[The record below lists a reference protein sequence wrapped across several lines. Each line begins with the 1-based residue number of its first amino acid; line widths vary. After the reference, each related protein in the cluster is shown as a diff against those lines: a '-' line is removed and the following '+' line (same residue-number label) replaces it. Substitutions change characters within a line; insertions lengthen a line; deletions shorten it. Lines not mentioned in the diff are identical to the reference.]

1 MKVSS
6 SLYLFESLFSI
17 HALVGRIL
25 MKDLQAFLSLGMF
38 FLTFF
43 SFRLL
48 LFTSFYYLSFNLPQI
63 PLHLL
68 YTQHLQNWQRMEL
81 LLTPF
86 LKTAENLPSSGT
98 FPAFSLLIMIFVFLT
113 FTLSSFDSSVLFQVN

>member
-25 MKDLQAFLSLGMF
+25 MKDFQAFLSLGMF
-38 FLTFF
+38 LLTFF

-48 LFTSFYYLSFNLPQI
+48 LITSFYYLSFNLPQI

-86 LKTAENLPSSGT
+86 LKTAENLPFSET
-98 FPAFSLLIMIFVFLT
+98 FQPFLY
-113 FTLSSFDSSVLFQVN
+113 